1 MKFNFKPSPNYRDG
15 QSTGRIMGELT
26 LGLLAVFAFS
36 LYYYFTNF
44 SASYGLRAIL
54 LMITAIVSACGTEI
68 LWCVFTKKD
77 ILNSLKNSYPWVTA
91 IILTMMCPLSI
102 EYYALAVATV
112 IAIFF
117 GKLVFGGFG
126 QNIFNPAAVGRA
138 TIFASFAGAAAA
150 DIVTGATPTS
160 SMAAQNWIINSAE
173 GMSSFLK
180 PFGGLGNMFVGLYP
194 GAIGETSALVILVV
208 GVILAIRKVID
219 WRVPATYLITVFV
232 LAAGVGLMHGAP
244 ISYALFHLLTGGAMF
259 GAVFMMTDPVTNP
272 TSAAGRIMFAVGCA
286 VITIV
291 LRLRSNLPEGV
302 MYSILIMNMLTPLI
316 ESLTDGQQ
324 IKMKSKNIRN
334 LAILFVAGLAITLL
348 VGSTIKPVAAGSA
361 EAGATN
367 GTETTYNV
375 TQHGFQGDNQFEV
388 VIDTAKGE
396 VVSVKMTEFNDTPG
410 IGDGV
415 NDDYLSQFV
424 GAKSEDDVNAVDNV
438 SGASYTSKSAKD
450 AIIQALNAGN

>member
-1 MKFNFKPSPNYRDG
+1 
-15 QSTGRIMGELT
+15 
-26 LGLLAVFAFS
+26 
-36 LYYYFTNF
+36 
-44 SASYGLRAIL
+44 
-54 LMITAIVSACGTEI
+54 
-68 LWCVFTKKD
+68 
-77 ILNSLKNSYPWVTA
+77 
-91 IILTMMCPLSI
+91 
-102 EYYALAVATV
+102 
-112 IAIFF
+112 
-117 GKLVFGGFG
+117 
-126 QNIFNPAAVGRA
+126 
-138 TIFASFAGAAAA
+138 
-150 DIVTGATPTS
+150 
-160 SMAAQNWIINSAE
+160 
-173 GMSSFLK
+173 
-180 PFGGLGNMFVGLYP
+180 MFVGLYP

-219 WRVPATYLITVFV
+219 WRVPATYLITLFV
-232 LAAGVGLMHGAP
+232 LAAGVGLMHCAP

>member
-1 MKFNFKPSPNYRDG
+1 M
-15 QSTGRIMGELT
+15 
-26 LGLLAVFAFS
+26 
-36 LYYYFTNF
+36 
-44 SASYGLRAIL
+44 
-54 LMITAIVSACGTEI
+54 
-68 LWCVFTKKD
+68 
-77 ILNSLKNSYPWVTA
+77 
-91 IILTMMCPLSI
+91 
-102 EYYALAVATV
+102 
-112 IAIFF
+112 
-117 GKLVFGGFG
+117 
-126 QNIFNPAAVGRA
+126 GRA
-138 TIFASFAGAAAA
+138 TIFASAGAAAA
-150 DIVTGATPTS
+150 DIVTGTTPTS
-160 SMAAQNWIINSAE
+160 SMAQNWIINSAE

-208 GVILAIRKVID
+208 GVILAIRKVLD
-219 WRVPATYLITVFV
+219 WRVPATYLITLFV

-324 IKMKSKNIRN
+324 IKMKSRRHPQPGDP
-334 LAILFVAGLAITLL
+334 VRCRHAITLL

-450 AIIQALNAGN
+450 AIIQALNAGNYEGQK